1 MLEIKDICQA
11 FFEGYIHAKATE
23 FLLND
28 KVSKYQLDDLKETA
42 IECMKS
48 YIDRQEIPDFE
59 KQQFKENYKQWAES
73 FLVGIKTRLM
83 TNGKLIATI
92 R

>member
-11 FFEGYIHAKATE
+11 FFEGYIHARATE
-23 FLLND
+23 FLLNGNVT
-28 KVSKYQLDDLKETA
+28 KSQLDDLKETA

-48 YIDRQEIPDFE
+48 YIDRQEIPEFA

-73 FLVGIKTRLM
+73 FLAGIKTRLR
-83 TNGKLIATI
+83 TKGKLIE
-92 R
+92 